1 MNQNPY
7 QSPGA
12 YAPPV
17 SAIASGAP
25 SRMLFILAGVGAFLA
40 SAYWAL
46 MTLLLVAGMAA
57 GTVSGTTLVFPVIL
71 IVLYAVRG
79 FQILKGDIAAT
90 KRIVWL
96 HGVGAVAA
104 VVQMMSGNVIV
115 IGMNVVKVCV
125 HVFGGTMAWLAHRSA
140 TRPPGMV

>member
-12 YAPPV
+12 YAPP
-17 SAIASGAP
+17 ATALAAAP
-25 SRMLFILAGVGAFLA
+25 QSRTLFILAGVGAFLA

-57 GTVSGTTLVFPVIL
+57 GTVSGTTMVFPVIL
-71 IVLYAVRG
+71 IVLYALRG
-79 FQILKGDIAAT
+79 LQILKGDVAAT
-90 KRIVWL
+90 RRILWL

-115 IGMNVVKVCV
+115 IGMNVIKVCV
-125 HVFGGTMAWLAHRSA
+125 HIFGGTMAWLAHRSA
-140 TRPPGMV
+140 TQAQG